1 MKYRM
6 TICLACM
13 AFLAPPLARAQ
24 DYQRLDTILETAK
37 NFIHQQLPN
46 PGGRLEIDAGALDTR
61 LRLPV
66 CAEALEAFPPPGS
79 RRTGNTSVGV
89 RCHQPKSW
97 SIYVP
102 VKVGIH
108 ATVLTASR
116 ALRRGDVISAEDF
129 HSAEVDIAAL
139 PEGYFS
145 APEQLVGRIAKRPVT
160 AGSPY
165 TPAMLEAPRLV
176 RKGDLVTLLAEVA
189 GVSVRMTGKAL
200 ADGAAGASIQ
210 VSNLSSQRVI
220 EGTVIAE
227 GVVKLRM

>member
-1 MKYRM
+1 M
-6 TICLACM
+6 TACLACL

-24 DYQRLDTILETAK
+24 GYQPLEGIQETAK
-37 NFIHQQLPN
+37 NFIQQQLPN

-61 LRLPV
+61 LRLPA
-66 CAEALEAFPPPGS
+66 CAETLEAFSPPGG

-89 RCHQPKSW
+89 RCHQPKPW

-102 VKVGIH
+102 VNVKIH
-108 ATVLTASR
+108 ATVLTAR
-116 ALRRGDVISAEDF
+116 LALRRGDVIGAEDF
-129 HSAEVDIAAL
+129 QLVERDVAAL
-139 PEGYFS
+139 PEGHFS
-145 APEQLVGRIAKRPVT
+145 TPEQIVGRIAKRPVT

-176 RKGDLVTLLAEVA
+176 RKGDLVTLLAEIA
-189 GVSVRMTGKAL
+189 GVNVRMTGKAL
-200 ADGAAGASIQ
+200 ADGAAGTSIQ

-227 GVVKLRM
+227 GVVKVRM